1 MLTIIQSIILG
12 LIQGI
17 TEFIPVSS
25 SAHLAIIEKFWGIQ
39 VPVAFNIVLHVATLI
54 AILIVFWKDIINIIK
69 EFFSFKLKSENFKVA
84 VYIIIACIFT
94 AIIGFSFKSLFKSF
108 FTNLSI
114 IGFALLITTFFLF
127 MTKIKIKSKNLNF
140 LNSVF
145 VGISQGLA
153 LIPGISRS
161 GSTISTGLILGI
173 PKEKAI
179 KFSFLIAIPA
189 IIGAMIFE
197 FKELTLSNIN
207 FVYVL
212 VGFLIALI
220 ISYIFLKL
228 LIKIVQNQKLH
239 YFAYYTL
246 ALGLFLIIYSLII

>member
-39 VPVAFNIVLHVATLI
+39 VPVAFNMVLHVATLI

-69 EFFSFKLKSENFKVA
+69 EF
-84 VYIIIACIFT
+84 
-94 AIIGFSFKSLFKSF
+94 FSFKSLFKSF